1 MTKPRVTTADRLS
14 NIIEVVELGRR
25 SGLLTVER
33 GSLPA
38 LEQGEVFF
46 SQGRAVY
53 AAVEGLLGPDALSAL
68 AGWGTCRFAFDP
80 SAPRP
85 QPNIITQMAP
95 PASGSMPGATGSMG
109 MGGAARG
116 TGYAP
121 QQQPAPPPAPRG
133 GPATFN
139 WDNPANRQPS
149 DPMAPG
155 PYPNA
160 APGQSRGMPTGGSAP
175 GSMTP
180 STPSSPSSSFGASWP
195 AEWPNNP
202 PTSARMP
209 TGQLNWP
216 SQTSMTPSAPP
227 IGPTPSQSTGPF
239 SGGSQS
245 GALRQPGSL
254 ERRPRRSPDV
264 RDLMSVVS
272 AHNLSRNHR
281 TILLLA
287 DGEHTI
293 LDIARLSSK
302 PVDEVVALLTDL
314 ERAGL
319 VY

>member
-14 NIIEVVELGRR
+14 NVIEVVELGRR

-38 LEQGEVFF
+38 LEQGEVYF

-53 AAVEGLLGPDALSAL
+53 AVVEGLHGPDALAAL
-68 AGWGTCRFAFDP
+68 AGWGTCRFAFEP
-80 SAPRP
+80 NAPRP
-85 QPNIITQMAP
+85 QPNIIAP
-95 PASGSMPGATGSMG
+95 VSPPTSGSMTGSTGSIG
-109 MGGAARG
+109 MNGPARG
-116 TGYAP
+116 AGY
-121 QQQPAPPPAPRG
+121 PPPPQRSQPTPSRG
-133 GPATFN
+133 APATFN
-139 WDNPANRQPS
+139 WDIPANRPVS
-149 DPMAPG
+149 DPMTPPA
-155 PYPNA
+155 YPNA
-160 APGQSRGMPTGGSAP
+160 APGQSRGMPAGGAP
-175 GSMTP
+175 GSMP
-180 STPSSPSSSFGASWP
+180 SSAPSSPSSFGASWP

-202 PTSARMP
+202 PTSGRMP

-216 SQTSMTPSAPP
+216 SQAAPSMPMGS
-227 IGPTPSQSTGPF
+227 TPSQSTGPF
-239 SGGSQS
+239 SGGSSS
-245 GALRQPGSL
+245 GALLQPGFL

-302 PVDEVVALLTDL
+302 PVDEVVTLLTDL